1 MMSFQIKLG
10 LALAVAGAFLFGA
23 TLPATW
29 LAVAFFDPLFV
40 SAARAVVAGCLG
52 LAVLLALQRPW
63 PSRKIFVELFAA
75 GLCTIVGYPI
85 LIAFALTTVPASH
98 SGVVLGIVPLATM
111 AAAALLLR
119 ERPSLGFWLA
129 SAAGSLIVV
138 AFVVRH
144 NEGVTISPG
153 DLFLIG
159 AVIAGALGYTFS
171 GQLSAKMPG
180 WEVIS
185 WQVVMFLPLT
195 VPVTLLL
202 WPHNIVQA
210 PVSAWAG
217 LAYVSCVSMY
227 LGFFCLQRRDGN
239 GGRGPCRPSD
249 AAAAFHH
256 CGAVNPGQ
264 WREVRAGNTGLR
276 RGGCYHRRGRPTH
289 AREAPAAEI
298 IRKSGAAK
306 GAQFNP
312 NCGQIISC
320 RPRSPLRPQ
329 HRPS

>member
-227 LGFFCLQRRDGN
+227 LGFFVFNAAMAMAGVARAGQVMLLQPFIIVALSIPVN
-239 GGRGPCRPSD
+239 GEKFEPETLAF
-249 AAAAFHH
+249 AAA
-256 CGAVNPGQ
+256 VVITVVVGQ
-264 WREVRAGNTGLR
+264 RMRV
-276 RGGCYHRRGRPTH
+276 
-289 AREAPAAEI
+289 
-298 IRKSGAAK
+298 K
-306 GAQFNP
+306 
-312 NCGQIISC
+312 
-320 RPRSPLRPQ
+320 RPRPK
-329 HRPS
+329 